1 MPCSRLLVI
10 RLVSYLI
17 PFHVGW
23 PLSCSSKKVAGGDSS
38 DICSFPCC
46 KRNVGSYTHSFP
58 PIYLWLQLDLNNF
71 VATGCH
77 ENGVWCDDQE
87 SAPAKSPD
95 VHLAKKWKGFEV
107 SPFRIILPTFRQLI
121 KNNLWS
127 FAEQNTS
134 DVCNHSQGHESEM
147 NEKPKDL
154 EDLLFESLQKSE
166 ASEPCTYTFRLFFF
180 EVFVFVENIILRAP
194 HISCHIV
201 SCLFFGTVLLLI
213 HHFSLKRFEWGCL
226 ELKRDTCTVE
236 RKRCAHDPIKTSED
250 VCSWL
255 SKSSLKLTKLHNHL
269 PFFRI
274 AGLSHGHLQ
283 SELLQVPS
291 PFEGLNTK
299 QKGKVSWI
307 KSKHAVNSYH
317 FTFTWSLD
325 PWRINWD
332 RVC

>member
-1 MPCSRLLVI
+1 MMWWSGVRT
-10 RLVSYLI
+10 
-17 PFHVGW
+17 
-23 PLSCSSKKVAGGDSS
+23 SKEPWRTPGKEMEGIWSV
-38 DICSFPCC
+38 
-46 KRNVGSYTHSFP
+46 T
-58 PIYLWLQLDLNNF
+58 L
-71 VATGCH
+71 
-77 ENGVWCDDQE
+77 
-87 SAPAKSPD
+87 
-95 VHLAKKWKGFEV
+95 
-107 SPFRIILPTFRQLI
+107 RIILPTFWKLI
-121 KNNLWS
+121 KINLWS

-147 NEKPKDL
+147 NEYMKIWKIWFL
-154 EDLLFESLQKSE
+154 RIYKSLKHQNL
-166 ASEPCTYTFRLFFF
+166 ALTPFDCFFF

-194 HISCHIV
+194 HISCHVI
-201 SCLFFGTVLLLI
+201 SCLIFGILLLLI
-213 HHFSLKRFEWGCL
+213 HHFSLTRFEWGCL

-255 SKSSLKLTKLHNHL
+255 SKSSLKLTNLHNHL

>member
-147 NEKPKDL
+147 NEKTKRSGRSAFWESTKVWSIRTLHLHLSIVFLWGLCLCGKHNTSRSPY
-154 EDLLFESLQKSE
+154 LLPYSKLSFLWNSLITYSSLQPKALWVGLPGAKKGHVHGRTEKMCPWS
-166 ASEPCTYTFRLFFF
+166 YQDIWRR
-180 EVFVFVENIILRAP
+180 VFVTIKILTETNKAAQSPSLFQDSWAFSRAFTIGIAASSITFWRAE
-194 HISCHIV
+194 H
-201 SCLFFGTVLLLI
+201 
-213 HHFSLKRFEWGCL
+213 KA
-226 ELKRDTCTVE
+226 E
-236 RKRCAHDPIKTSED
+236 RQ
-250 VCSWL
+250 
-255 SKSSLKLTKLHNHL
+255 
-269 PFFRI
+269 
-274 AGLSHGHLQ
+274 GQ
-283 SELLQVPS
+283 
-291 PFEGLNTK
+291 
-299 QKGKVSWI
+299 
-307 KSKHAVNSYH
+307 
-317 FTFTWSLD
+317 LD
-325 PWRINWD
+325 
-332 RVC
+332 